1 MLERLPEGARTPAV
15 ARAIMSPSGV
25 LLAGAG
31 ISAGILAGIG
41 VPAAL
46 VVGGVIWAGKVAA
59 TVLRR
64 RPRQEKIEP
73 FTIQDPWRTFVHRA
87 LSTSRRFEDA
97 VAQTPAGP
105 LRERLAEVGGRVETA
120 VREAWAI
127 AKRGHALDNA
137 VSALNIEG
145 IRRQLAYAEREGG
158 RGGGRGGH
166 QEATIR
172 ALRNQ
177 LESAE
182 RLAAVSEDARERL
195 QRLNAELAEAVARAV
210 ELSLSAVDIGALQP
224 LGSDVE
230 TVVGELEALRLAL
243 EETSGQG
250 RQAGGAGG
258 AGGRWR

>member
-15 ARAIMSPSGV
+15 ARAIMSPSGI

-31 ISAGILAGIG
+31 VSAGILAGIG

-46 VVGGVIWAGKVAA
+46 VVGGIVWAGKVAA
-59 TVLRR
+59 AVLRG

-87 LSTSRRFEDA
+87 LSTSQRFEDA

-105 LRERLAEVGGRVETA
+105 LRERLAEVGGRVDTA
-120 VREAWAI
+120 VRQAWEI

-158 RGGGRGGH
+158 SGQGGH

-182 RLAAVSEDARERL
+182 RLAAVSDDARERL

-230 TVVGELEALRLAL
+230 NVVGELEALRLAL
-243 EETSGQG
+243 EETGGQG
-250 RQAGGAGG
+250 RQAGGASG

>member
-1 MLERLPEGARTPAV
+1 MLERLPERARTPAV
-15 ARAIMSPSGV
+15 ARAIMSPSGI

-31 ISAGILAGIG
+31 VSAGILAGIG
-41 VPAAL
+41 LPAAL
-46 VVGGVIWAGKVAA
+46 VVGGAVWAGKVAA
-59 TVLRR
+59 AVLRG

-87 LSTSRRFEDA
+87 LSTSQRFEDA

-120 VREAWAI
+120 VREAWEI

-137 VSALNIEG
+137 VSALDIEG
-145 IRRQLAYAEREGG
+145 IRRQLAHVQRGRG
-158 RGGGRGGH
+158 RGGN
-166 QEATIR
+166 QEAIVR
-172 ALRNQ
+172 SLRNQ

-182 RLAAVSEDARERL
+182 RLAAVSEDARDRL

-230 TVVGELEALRLAL
+230 NVVGELEALRLAL
-243 EETSGQG
+243 EETGGQG
-250 RQAGGAGG
+250 RQAGGASG

>member
-15 ARAIMSPSGV
+15 ARAIMSPSGI

-31 ISAGILAGIG
+31 VSAGILAGIG
-41 VPAAL
+41 LPAAV
-46 VVGGVIWAGKVAA
+46 VVGGLVWAGKVAA
-59 TVLRR
+59 TVLRS
-64 RPRQEKIEP
+64 RPRLEKIDP

-87 LSTSRRFEDA
+87 LSTSQRFEDA
-97 VAQTPAGP
+97 VGQTPAGP

-137 VSALNIEG
+137 VSALDIEG
-145 IRRQLAYAEREGG
+145 IRRQLAHAE
-158 RGGGRGGH
+158 RGGGRAGH
-166 QEATIR
+166 QEATVR

-182 RLAAVSEDARERL
+182 RLKAVSEDARDRL

-230 TVVGELEALRLAL
+230 NVVGELEALRLAL
-243 EETSGQG
+243 EETGGQG

-258 AGGRWR
+258 RWR